1 MADNRWAP
9 TPSAAPAHRRMP
21 WRNSPRSRPPPA
33 GFIHPAR
40 PTLVANP
47 PTGPGWW
54 HEVKHDGFRT
64 IARKQGDRVDV
75 WSRHGAEFTD
85 RFPNIAEA
93 IRSLPVGRVLIDG
106 EAVAFHSD
114 GHSDFAALR
123 TKTGG
128 EQPHLSPSTFSAL
141 KATISASVLWRSGE
155 RRSRNW
161 SQEPTTSGS
170 A

>member
-64 IARKQGDRVDV
+64 IARKQGD
-75 WSRHGAEFTD
+75 
-85 RFPNIAEA
+85 
-93 IRSLPVGRVLIDG
+93 
-106 EAVAFHSD
+106 
-114 GHSDFAALR
+114 
-123 TKTGG
+123 
-128 EQPHLSPSTFSAL
+128 PSTYGAAMARSSPTGFR
-141 KATISASVLWRSGE
+141 ISRRRYAACLSGAS
-155 RRSRNW
+155 
-161 SQEPTTSGS
+161 
-170 A
+170 